1 MEDPK
6 RAGAAA
12 PTGLALPA
20 RVVVTFKAGI
30 MFALANIICVVIAVL
45 AYTHVHRA
53 VNTIDVTGSAE
64 RQIVSNLIIWQ
75 ATVAAQSP
83 QLKTAYDQLSA
94 AMTATKAFLIKGGI
108 PAAKLKLDA
117 ITINKHYQ
125 RDAKGHKT
133 DVVSSYSLS
142 QDITVT
148 SHDVRHIARV
158 GRRVT
163 DLIQQGIQVSAAPPQ
178 YIYTKLAD
186 LKISMLAAATQDART
201 RAAQIAANSRAKLG
215 KIVYARMGV
224 LQINPVY
231 STSVSSQG
239 NDDTTSYRKTI
250 MAVVHAQFRLR

>member
-1 MEDPK
+1 MEDPQ

-94 AMTATKAFLIKGGI
+94 AMNATKAFLIKGGI

-163 DLIQQGIQVSAAPPQ
+163 DLIQQGIQVSAAPQ